1 MQTKFTELTD
11 SQWQFI
17 QEYLPVQQAK
27 KHDLRLILNAILW
40 IVRTGTQW
48 RNLDSKY
55 PKWQSVYYHFY
66 RWSRNG
72 TLNRLNQALNKLVRT
87 QAGRAAVPS
96 LICVDSQSV
105 KLAPFIAEYRGT
117 DAHKKVNGRKRQ
129 AAVDTLGLLW
139 AVDVHAAHQADSRM
153 GCQLW
158 PKLMPVS
165 QRLEKVLID
174 SSYQGVF
181 TQIADSLGW
190 VTELAAK
197 PESAQGFVPV
207 KQRWVV
213 ERTLAWSNFF
223 RRIVKDYEY
232 TKQSSEAMLLLANTT
247 ITLNRLVA

>member
-17 QEYLPVQQAK
+17 KEFLPVQKAK
-27 KHDLRLILNAILW
+27 KHDLRMVMNAILW
-40 IVRTGTQW
+40 LVRTGTQW
-48 RNLDSKY
+48 RNLDSKF

-66 RWSRNG
+66 RWSRDG
-72 TLNRLNQALNKLVRT
+72 TFETINQALNQWVRL
-87 QAGRAAVPS
+87 QAGRAALPS
-96 LICVDSQSV
+96 IMCIDSQSV
-105 KLAPFIAEYRGT
+105 RLAPFVAERRGM
-117 DAHKKVNGRKRQ
+117 DANKKVNGRKRQ

-158 PKLMPVS
+158 PKLMPFS

-174 SSYQGVF
+174 ASYQGAF
-181 TQIADSLGW
+181 TQLADGLGIS
-190 VTELAAK
+190 TEVAAK
-197 PESAQGFVPV
+197 PESVQGFVPV

-213 ERTLAWSNFF
+213 ERTFAWSNFF

-232 TKQSSEAMLLLANTT
+232 TKQSSEAMLLLANAT
-247 ITLNRLVA
+247 IALNKLSA

>member
-27 KHDLRLILNAILW
+27 KHDLRVIMNAILW
-40 IVRTGTQW
+40 IVRTGPQW

-72 TLNRLNQALNKLVRT
+72 SLDKINQALNQLVRI
-87 QAGRAAVPS
+87 QAGRASLPS

-105 KLAPFIAEYRGT
+105 KLAPFIYEWRGL
-117 DAHKKVNGRKRQ
+117 DANKKVNGRKRQ

-158 PKLMPVS
+158 TKLMPLS

-174 SSYQGVF
+174 ASYQGSF
-181 TQIADSLGW
+181 TQIATSLGI
-190 VTELAAK
+190 VTEIAAK
-197 PESAQGFVPV
+197 PQTAQGFLPV

-213 ERTLAWSNFF
+213 ERTFAWTNFF

-232 TKQSSEAMLLLANTT
+232 TKESSQAMLLLANTS
-247 ITLNRLVA
+247 ITLNRIAA